1 MGNIIEELYYG
12 NLRPEENIV
21 PKDAE
26 YRSIN
31 KESSTYIEKFQ
42 RKLSEDDF
50 KQLEIL
56 CEMMDQ
62 VHLMHSKEAFASGFK
77 IGTLIMIESGYSS

>member
-12 NLRPEENIV
+12 NLRPEESIV
-21 PKDAE
+21 PKDSA

-31 KESSTYIEKFQ
+31 KEITAYIEKFK
-42 RKLSEDDF
+42 RELSEDEF
-50 KQLEIL
+50 KQLQL
-56 CEMMDQ
+56 LFDMMDQ
-62 VHLMHSKEAFASGFK
+62 VHSIHSKEAFASGFK

>member
-1 MGNIIEELYYG
+1 MGNIIEELYFG
-12 NLRPEENIV
+12 NLRPEEDIV

-31 KESSTYIEKFQ
+31 KEITAYIEKFK
-42 RKLSEDDF
+42 RELSEEDF
-50 KQLEIL
+50 KQLEVL
-56 CEMMDQ
+56 FDMMDQ
-62 VHLMHSKEAFASGFK
+62 VHSIHSKEAFASGFK

>member
-21 PKDAE
+21 PKDSE
-26 YRSIN
+26 YRSIH
-31 KESSTYIEKFQ
+31 KEITAYIEKFQ
-42 RKLSEDDF
+42 SKLSEDDF
-50 KQLEIL
+50 IQLEVL
-56 CEMMDQ
+56 FDMDQ
-62 VHLMHSKEAFASGFK
+62 VHSIHSKEAFASGFK

>member
-31 KESSTYIEKFQ
+31 KEISTYIGKFQ
-42 RKLSEDDF
+42 RKISEDDF

-56 CEMMDQ
+56 FEMMDQ

>member
-21 PKDAE
+21 PQDSE

-31 KESSTYIEKFQ
+31 KEITAYIEKFQ
-42 RKLSEDDF
+42 SKLSEDDF
-50 KQLEIL
+50 KQLEVL
-56 CEMMDQ
+56 FDMMDQ
-62 VHLMHSKEAFASGFK
+62 VHSIHSKEAFASGFK
-77 IGTLIMIESGYSS
+77 IGTLIMIESGFTS

>member
-21 PKDAE
+21 PKDSE

-31 KESSTYIEKFQ
+31 KEITAYIEKFK
-42 RKLSEDDF
+42 RELSEDDF
-50 KQLEIL
+50 KQLEKL
-56 CEMMDQ
+56 LDMTDQ
-62 VHLMHSKEAFASGFK
+62 VHSMHSKEAFASGFK
-77 IGTLIMIESGYSS
+77 IGTLIMIESGSSS

>member
-31 KESSTYIEKFQ
+31 KEISTYIEKFQ

-56 CEMMDQ
+56 FEMMDQ